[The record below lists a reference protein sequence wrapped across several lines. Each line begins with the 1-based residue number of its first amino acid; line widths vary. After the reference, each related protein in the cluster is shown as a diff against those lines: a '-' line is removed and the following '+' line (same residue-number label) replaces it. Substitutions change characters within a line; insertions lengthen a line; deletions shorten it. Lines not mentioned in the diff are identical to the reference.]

1 MDNTA
6 QRIREFWDK
15 QNPLGRALVIGLPAL
30 LLIAGIA
37 AIGLFIAAPPKP
49 VALFRN
55 LETSDASAIVAN
67 LKKQKV
73 NYTLENQGQDILV
86 PADQVYDLRLQLAG
100 AGLPRGNVGFEL
112 FDKTKMGTTESGM
125 KIDYQRALQGELA
138 RTLESLGPVES
149 ASVLL
154 NIAPDTSFLDSTARS
169 TAAVTL
175 HMRGGGGLS
184 AQQVRGVQFLVS
196 RAVSRLAPEDVAVV
210 DGNGTSLTGDS
221 TTAAAGGAAASGL
234 DMAEKQRI
242 IRKAVERDMEDKIR
256 GVLEGPYGAG
266 NLAISVAVDLDFST
280 INRQSE
286 NYTPVV
292 DNKGIEKSVHE
303 TRDKSEGGGPAEGG
317 VPGTTSNVPGYLG
330 LNGAEG
336 SSGSQ
341 QSKYDLTV
349 DYLVNKEV
357 KMEDLPPGAI
367 KRRSAA
373 VAISTTQWDE
383 KTKAAVDQLV
393 SSAIGAD
400 TTKGDVINA
409 QAFEFADNGTVALQS
424 EISHQHTSA
433 NISRIIGWV
442 IALLMIGLLLF
453 FARGIV
459 NSAMPKEGPL
469 YAGATAGAGGDG
481 PDSVDLGDSVK
492 MQSLDGMGANQ
503 QQQMR
508 EEIAKMI
515 DRKPDQVAA
524 LLRSWM
530 LED

>member
-1 MDNTA
+1 VDNLA
-6 QRIREFWDK
+6 QRVRQFWDG
-15 QNPLGRALVIGLPAL
+15 QSPLGRALYIGLPL
-30 LLIAGIA
+30 LLLVGGIA
-37 AIGLFIAAPPKP
+37 AISLFISAPPKP

-55 LETSDASAIVAN
+55 LETSDAAAIVEQ
-67 LKKQKV
+67 LKKLKV
-73 NYTLENQGQDILV
+73 DYTLENQGQDILV
-86 PADQVYDLRLQLAG
+86 PADKVYDLRLQLAS

-112 FDKTKMGTTESGM
+112 FDKTKMGITESGM

-154 NIAPDTSFLDSTARS
+154 NIAPDTSFLDDSARS

-175 HMRGGGGLS
+175 HMRGGGSLS
-184 AQQVRGVQFLVS
+184 QQQVRGVQFLVS
-196 RAVSRLAPEDVAVV
+196 RAVRHLAPEDVAVV
-210 DGNGTSLTGDS
+210 DGNGTSLTDS
-221 TTAAAGGAAASGL
+221 VTAGAGGGAAAGSL
-234 DMAEKQRI
+234 DMAEKQRL

-317 VPGTTSNVPGYLG
+317 VPGTTSNIPGYLG
-330 LNGAEG
+330 ISGNEAG
-336 SSGSQ
+336 SGQSD
-341 QSKYDLTV
+341 SKYDLTV

-393 SSAIGAD
+393 ASAIGAD
-400 TTKGDVINA
+400 TAKGDVINT
-409 QAFEFADNGTVALQS
+409 QAFQFADNGTATLQGALSRQ
-424 EISHQHTSA
+424 QTSQ
-433 NISRIIGWV
+433 NVNRIIGWV
-442 IALLMIGLLLF
+442 IALVMIGLLMF
-453 FARGIV
+453 FARGLV

-469 YAGATAGAGGDG
+469 YAAAGAGGELG
-481 PDSVDLGDSVK
+481 PDSVDLSDAVK
-492 MQSLDGMGANQ
+492 VQSLDGMGTNQ

-508 EEIAKMI
+508 EEISKMI
-515 DRKPDQVAA
+515 DRKPEQVAA